1 MKLKFIAVAAML
13 IPLASIAQPH
23 RQMNPANKGLVS
35 AQDPSSLPVSGA
47 AVVFP
52 EKKNYVEPVVCPVPS
67 GFGRWRISDGWT
79 LQSGDSFAM
88 GGEKYN
94 AVVPG
99 TVLTTLVRAGVYPDP
114 YYGLNNMAI
123 PEDLCRQDWWY
134 TLDLPLDD
142 EQLSSESIRL
152 EFKGINYKADVWVN
166 STKVGR
172 IEGAFIRGGFEI
184 KPVAKALNKVAV
196 HIFPPDNPGIPHE
209 QSFRAGRGPN
219 GGQLCLDGPTFIS
232 SEGWDWIPG
241 IRDRNIGIWQ
251 DVELVTSCGASLG
264 DAQVITDLPLPRTD
278 EADVLIKGCVR
289 SCGSP
294 RNLTVKASLDGA
306 QTSCEVTE
314 GAYEL
319 KFHLDN
325 PRLWMPNGYGEQ
337 NLYDVRISLYDG
349 EKLLDTRTERFGVRE
364 FSYELSVDTPT
375 RKALRIEYDPTDLRA
390 AGAIFDNRMQRRI
403 EGETEIPSLR
413 RGVDESVLKEIPS
426 DETAPYLVIKCNGVR
441 IFCRGGNWGMDDGMK
456 NCSREHLE
464 PYLKLH
470 RDAGFNI
477 VRNWTGESTEDTFYT
492 LCDEYGMLV
501 WNDFWLSTEGYNL
514 DPNDEALFMR
524 NVEDV
529 LKRFRNHPS
538 IAVWCPRNEGYA
550 TESLERML
558 DDAVARLD
566 GTRRYHPNS
575 RYSNLRTSG
584 PWHYLANPAEYYTDR
599 AFGFNTEMGTPSIPT
614 AESMRKF
621 LPEVDRWPLNDVWVY
636 HDLHFDV
643 KPYLNDMTR
652 KYGEPAS
659 MEDFC
664 RKAQLMNYD
673 SHRAMLES
681 FNAHMWN
688 NTSGVFLWM
697 THPAWPSVEWQV
709 YSWDCETFGSYFG
722 SRKACEPLHIQMN
735 LNDLQVV
742 VLNVSTV
749 ARKNLDASMT
759 LYDLA
764 GKKLR
769 SASCKLASLDA
780 NSKAECFKADLSGVE
795 GVFIARFVLKD
806 AKGKVLSV
814 NDYLRSSDGSF
825 AALDSSKAVLK
836 ATRAKGGFTVRNT
849 SKCAAIGVKF
859 NVRDA
864 SSLEPVLPAFF
875 GDAYINLLPGES
887 RTVSVDFEYN
897 GAAILTAE
905 GYNVDYAV
913 ILK

>member
-13 IPLASIAQPH
+13 IPLASMAQPH
-23 RQMNPANKGLVS
+23 RQMNPSNKGLVV

-47 AVVFP
+47 EIVFP
-52 EKKNYVEPVVCPVPS
+52 EKQAYVEPSVSLTPS
-67 GFGRWRISDGWT
+67 GFGRWKIADGWT

-99 TVLTTLVRAGVYPDP
+99 TVLTTLVKAGEYPDP

-123 PEDLCRQDWWY
+123 PESLCRQDWWY

-152 EFKGINYKADVWVN
+152 EFQGINYRADVWVN
-166 STKVGR
+166 STKVGS

-184 KPVAKALNKVAV
+184 KPLAKALNKVAV
-196 HIFPPDNPGIPHE
+196 HIFPPYNPGIPHE
-209 QSFRAGRGPN
+209 QSFRSGRGPN

-232 SEGWDWIPG
+232 SEGWDWVPG

-251 DVELVTSCGASLG
+251 DVELVVSDGVRLG

-278 EADVLIKGCVR
+278 EAEITVKGVYDGGASR
-289 SCGSP
+289 K
-294 RNLTVKASLDGA
+294 LTVKAELDGVEK
-306 QTSCEVTE
+306 SCDASE
-314 GAYEL
+314 GSFEL
-319 KFHLDN
+319 NFHLDN

-337 NLYDVRISLYDG
+337 NLYCVKISLYDG
-349 EKLLDTRTERFGVRE
+349 DKLLDTRTERFGVRE
-364 FSYELSVDTPT
+364 FSYELTVDTPT
-375 RKALRIEYDPTDLRA
+375 RQALRIEYDPTDLRT
-390 AGAIFDNRMQRRI
+390 AGAIFNNRLQRHI
-403 EGETEIPSLR
+403 EGATEIPSLR
-413 RGVDESVLKEIPS
+413 KGVDESVLKEIPC
-426 DETAPYLVIKCNGVR
+426 DEMSPYLVIRCNGVR

-470 RDAGFNI
+470 KDAGLNI
-477 VRNWTGESTEDTFYT
+477 VRNWTGESTEDMFYT

-514 DPNDEALFMR
+514 DPNDENLFMR

-550 TESLERML
+550 TESLERRI
-558 DDAVARLD
+558 DDAVAALD

-599 AFGFNTEMGTPSIPT
+599 AFGFNTELGTPSIPT

-621 LPEVDRWPLNDVWVY
+621 LPEADQWPLSDDWVY

-643 KPYLNDMTR
+643 KPYLADMTL
-652 KYGEPAS
+652 KYGEPSS
-659 MEDFC
+659 MDDFC

-722 SRKACEPLHIQMN
+722 CKKACEPLHIQMN
-735 LNDLQVV
+735 LDDLQVV
-742 VLNVSTV
+742 ALNVSPE
-749 ARKNLDASMT
+749 AQKNLSASMT
-759 LYDLA
+759 LYDLS

-780 NSKAECFKADLSGVE
+780 NSKAGCFKADLGGLE
-795 GVFIARFVLKD
+795 GVFIARFILKD
-806 AKGKVLSV
+806 SKGKVLSV

-836 ATRAKGGFTVRNT
+836 ATRTKGGFTVRNT
-849 SKCAAIGVKF
+849 SKCAAIALKF
-859 NVRDA
+859 NLRDA
-864 SSLEPVLPAFF
+864 GGEAVLPAFF
-875 GDAYINLLPGES
+875 SDAFINLLPGES
-887 RTVSVDFEYN
+887 RTITVEGSEGLSLSV
-897 GAAILTAE
+897 E